1 MLPPTMEWALL
12 WLGLAIVVGVA
23 ANARG
28 RSGPAWLLLAVII
41 SPLLAGLLVLA
52 LPRPGPLHKEEITV
66 VQQRDPVSVAILG
79 HRKVTPELLDLIAQR
94 STQNLKPLDV
104 VTLLRDGKR
113 VYTENSYFVRDDLPP
128 VGAADA
134 YPGAISRHRVE
145 VTESA
150 LSQSQPVFKPDAVLK
165 GFPYRLLEDGTV
177 DAMMTGGLVR
187 FRDMEQ
193 FRAAAEG
200 RDEVQNVQV
209 KAPLDPNNP
218 DLFSKVERHFGR
230 RVAFLLDGSVFGDT
244 DSGPR
249 TFNSFE
255 EWRRFVGE

>member
-1 MLPPTMEWALL
+1 M
-12 WLGLAIVVGVA
+12 
-23 ANARG
+23 
-28 RSGPAWLLLAVII
+28 
-41 SPLLAGLLVLA
+41 
-52 LPRPGPLHKEEITV
+52 
-66 VQQRDPVSVAILG
+66 QQRDPVSGAILG

-104 VTLLRDGKR
+104 VALLREGKR

-128 VGAADA
+128 IGAADA

-187 FRDMEQ
+187 FRDME
-193 FRAAAEG
+193 
-200 RDEVQNVQV
+200 
-209 KAPLDPNNP
+209 
-218 DLFSKVERHFGR
+218 
-230 RVAFLLDGSVFGDT
+230 
-244 DSGPR
+244 
-249 TFNSFE
+249 
-255 EWRRFVGE
+255 